1 MQDRI
6 NKVWLVLI
14 ITAILNLIF
23 FGLRILNYP
32 DIIQVQYTPDDGYY
46 YLTMARNFVDFGTW
60 TADTKT
66 AASGFH
72 LLFAYILALIY
83 KLTGPNDSVYV
94 IAGLGFTFVIT
105 MIALLP
111 LVSFFRHK
119 MWPVIAVA
127 SLVIMSDNFVFN
139 SVSIM
144 EWPLVLMFSS
154 FYFYSIYRMNHGHG
168 RYYLYSVS
176 LFLLGLG
183 GSLARSDF
191 GLLPFSMFL
200 ASLIFLV
207 IGNGERRKNI
217 FPLFLGLFG
226 AFTGLLMV
234 FAHNFIFTKHIFQ
247 SSAVVKAFWSQ
258 ALGHSAEPFLAVIL
272 ALIVPTQFTLFLR
285 SKLLAFIFLAM
296 LVISLLIIKD
306 KKLFTP
312 ERLKEFPA
320 NKFVLFLGSIIAL
333 IGYTM
338 FYRMNSQAVQPWYSA
353 NIVLPVFTVL
363 SVVFTL
369 LCNNVSKKY
378 RLAFSIYLI
387 IFVLVN
393 FVAVNTVGPPWP
405 HQSALLRAG
414 KLLRDSNL
422 DGKVGAWNAGIIGF
436 YQGGRVVNIDGLVN
450 DEIYPYIK
458 SNSLHRY
465 LVKKRIKYI
474 VDFEPMFTSQKLK
487 IRGGYNNKNIE
498 NAIAGAVFE
507 IPVESKYWRS
517 LKLYKLDLDRLQTY

>member
-14 ITAILNLIF
+14 IIGILNLIF

-46 YLTMARNFVDFGTW
+46 YLTMARNFVNFGTW
-60 TADTKT
+60 TSDSNT
-66 AASGFH
+66 AASGYH

-83 KLTGPNDSVYV
+83 KLTGPNDSIYV
-94 IAGLGFTFVIT
+94 KAGLGFTFVIT

-111 LVSFFRHK
+111 LVSFFRQK

-127 SLVIMSDNFVFN
+127 SLIIMSGNFVFN
-139 SVSIM
+139 SVSVM

-154 FYFYSIYRMNHGHG
+154 FYFYSIYRMNHGNE
-168 RYYLYSVS
+168 RYYLNSVS

-207 IGNGERRKNI
+207 IGNGEKRKII

-226 AFTGLLMV
+226 AFIGLLMV

-247 SSAVVKAFWSQ
+247 SSAVVKVFWSQ
-258 ALGHSAEPFLAVIL
+258 ALGHSAEPFLAVIF
-272 ALIVPTQFTLFLR
+272 ALIVPNPLTLFSR
-285 SKLLAFIFLAM
+285 PKLLAFIFLA
-296 LVISLLIIKD
+296 LLFISLLIIKD

-320 NKFVLFLGSIIAL
+320 NKLVLFLGSIIASV
-333 IGYTM
+333 GYTI
-338 FYRMNSQAVQPWYSA
+338 FYRMNSQAVQPWYTA

-363 SVVFTL
+363 SVAFTS
-369 LCNNVSKKY
+369 LCNNVSNKY
-378 RLAFSIYLI
+378 KLAFSICLV
-387 IFVLVN
+387 IFVLFN

-405 HQSALLRAG
+405 HQSAMLKAG

-465 LVKKRIKYI
+465 LVKKRIEYI
-474 VDFEPMFTSQKLK
+474 VDFEPLFTSQELK

-498 NAIAGAVFE
+498 NAIGGTVFE
-507 IPVESKYWRS
+507 IPVKSKYWRS
-517 LKLYKLDLDRLQTY
+517 LRLYKLDLDKLQ